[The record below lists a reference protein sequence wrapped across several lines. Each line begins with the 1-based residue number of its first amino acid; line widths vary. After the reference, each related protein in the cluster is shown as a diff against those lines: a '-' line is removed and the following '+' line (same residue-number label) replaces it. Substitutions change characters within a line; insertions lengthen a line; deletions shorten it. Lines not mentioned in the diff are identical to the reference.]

1 MANANRRVLRAQT
14 PLEQIVDF
22 SKIGQLTQLPQ
33 KEYMELAKKAESE
46 EFDPAANDYMR
57 GNTVCLIVVDWQNDF
72 IEGPMAHLGVEGS
85 RADSERLFK
94 FIHQHMGGITTI
106 LSTVDTHNPQSIFF
120 STWWRNNK
128 YENPEA
134 FTPITVKDI
143 EEEIWIPRYKDP
155 LDKSKDS
162 AKDKA
167 LAYCRELEAK
177 KRPPLTIWPYHCE
190 QGSTGAALECQYFNL
205 QWFHSLARGTSNL
218 KAIKGLDVNSDMY
231 GALKPEFS
239 ETNFLNKPLIDAVL
253 NYKYIITCGQAR
265 NFCWDTTLV
274 QVVDYFMND
283 KDPDAYNPDVVKR
296 IIALEDCTSP
306 IGGMTPENLAVEQH
320 CRDCGVQ
327 FRKSTDDFSDI
338 FGN

>member
-1 MANANRRVLRAQT
+1 MANANRVLRAQT

-33 KEYMELAKKAESE
+33 DLYMALSQKAENE
-46 EFDPAANDYMR
+46 EFDPAAEDYKR
-57 GNTVCLIVVDWQNDF
+57 GETVCVIIVDWQNDF
-72 IEGPMAHLGVEGS
+72 IEGPMAHLGVEGA

-94 FIHQHMGGITTI
+94 FIHKYMGGITTI

-120 STWWRNNK
+120 PTWWINPK
-128 YENPEA
+128 TYENPA
-134 FTPITVKDI
+134 PFTTIMAKDI
-143 EEEIWIPRYKDP
+143 EDGIWMPRFKDP
-155 LDKSKDS
+155 LDKSGKT
-162 AKDKA
+162 AKEKA
-167 LAYCRELEAK
+167 LAYCRELEAN

-205 QWFHSLARGTSNL
+205 QWYHSLARGTSNL
-218 KAIKGLDVNSDMY
+218 KAIKGLDPSSDMY

-274 QVVDYFMND
+274 QIVDYFMNA

-306 IGGMTPENLAVEQH
+306 IGGMTPENIAVEQH
-320 CRDCGVQ
+320 CKDCGVQ